1 MSEHEMTFLDHLD
14 EFRKRLIASAIALAL
29 GATIC
34 YIFFE
39 PILNFIKWPLPH
51 DLKSNQLAV
60 LGFMQFFMIRF
71 KLAIIGGFIFAS
83 PLVMYQI
90 LAFFAPALKRNEK
103 KFVFMLLPFM
113 ILLFLSGVAFAFFIV
128 LPNAILWLMDQ
139 GAGQLTF
146 INKADDYINFV
157 SVFLLAFGISF
168 EAPLVV
174 MSLVKLGIVE
184 RKQLRKNWRIA
195 YVVSFIIAAMATP
208 DWSIIS
214 MGVLGIVLVLLFE
227 LSLFLSRWL

>member
-1 MSEHEMTFLDHLD
+1 MTFLDHLD
-14 EFRKRLIASAIALAL
+14 EFRKRLIISVIALSL
-29 GATIC
+29 GATVC

-39 PILNFIKWPLPH
+39 PILNFIKWPLPQ
-51 DLKSNQLAV
+51 DLKSSQLAV

-71 KLAIIGGFIFAS
+71 KLAIIGGFILAS
-83 PLVMYQI
+83 PFVIYQV

-103 KFVFMLLPFM
+103 KFMFILLPFM
-113 ILLFLSGVAFAFFIV
+113 VLLFLSGVAFAFFIV
-128 LPNAILWLMDQ
+128 LPNAILWLRDQ

-146 INKADDYINFV
+146 INKADDYINFI
-157 SVFLLAFGISF
+157 SMFLLAFGVSF

-184 RKQLRKNWRIA
+184 RKKLRENWRIA
-195 YVVSFIIAAMATP
+195 YVASFVIAAMATP

-214 MGVLGIVLVLLFE
+214 MGILGIVLVLLFE